1 MDTVLAAF
9 VAIFIILFAGFSLAT
24 TMLST
29 QNELRI
35 ASQSLQSRLDTRAR
49 TMLDPVGGQIT
60 NEGSV
65 VELVFRN
72 TGTIKLADLEQ
83 WDIIIE
89 YTDDADGYHV
99 NWVPYVGGIPI
110 NNEWALSGIYLNT
123 AQSLPESY
131 ERGIINSGE
140 ELKLTMRLTP
150 PVGHGKTV
158 AATISTPNG
167 ISATLQVTRN
177 ILPTLAV
184 NTGITVP
191 SGRQAMID
199 CTQLAATEL
208 DNTPDELVY
217 TLVTQ
222 PMRGTLSLGA
232 TFTQADINAGL
243 LIYTRTGEGA
253 DLFTFTLSDGT
264 DSLGTT
270 TFIVNP

>member
-24 TMLST
+24 TMLSA
-29 QNELRI
+29 QNELRT
-35 ASQSLQSRLDTRAR
+35 ASQSLQARLDTRAR

-65 VELVFRN
+65 AELVFRN
-72 TGTIKLADLEQ
+72 TGTVKLADLEQ

-89 YTDDADGYHV
+89 YTDEADGYHV
-99 NWVPYVGGIPI
+99 NWLPYASNVPI
-110 NNEWALSGIYLNT
+110 NNEWAVSGIYLNA
-123 AQSLPESY
+123 AQSLPETY

-140 ELKLTMRLTP
+140 ELKLTVRLMP
-150 PVGHGKTV
+150 SVGRGKTV

-167 ISATLQVTRN
+167 VSATLQVTRN
-177 ILPTLAV
+177 MLPTLAV

-191 SGRQAMID
+191 SGAQAKID
-199 CTQLAATEL
+199 STHLAVTDP
-208 DNTPDELVY
+208 DNTPDELIY
-217 TLVTQ
+217 TLVT
-222 PMRGTLSLGA
+222 PPTYGTLSLGT

-253 DLFTFTLSDGT
+253 DMFIFTLSDGEA
-264 DSLGTT
+264 SLGPA